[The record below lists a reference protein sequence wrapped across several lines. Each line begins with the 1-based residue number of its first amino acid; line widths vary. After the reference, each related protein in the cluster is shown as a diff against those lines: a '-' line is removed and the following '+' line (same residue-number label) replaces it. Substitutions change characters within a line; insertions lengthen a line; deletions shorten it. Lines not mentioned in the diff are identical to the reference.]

1 VARAALIARKE
12 VAPVRLRSVW
22 DLLRQTFVEWS
33 EDRVSRLSAALAF
46 YTAFSIAPL
55 ILIAVWVAGWVFGE
69 AAARR
74 EVSAQLQTLLGHEA
88 AGAIEEMLNR
98 ANAHGS
104 GGTWATIVGVG
115 FFIYAA
121 FSLFAELQD
130 SMNTI
135 WEVKSRPG
143 LGWWLTLRRRL
154 LPFVMVLGTVF
165 LLIVSLLVSALLA
178 AAGRAIP
185 LQYHGRVASALAS
198 LAVFTF
204 LFAMLFKFLPDVRIH
219 WRDVWLG
226 AAATAGLWTAGE
238 YLISMYLANPSAWGA
253 YGAAGSEALL
263 LLWVYYSAQVLFVGA
278 EFTQVYARWRGRPI
292 EPLRGAVRLTEAE
305 RAARGMPHQQTVES
319 AAAATRS
326 KPAG

>member
-1 VARAALIARKE
+1 M
-12 VAPVRLRSVW
+12 RSVW
-22 DLLRQTFVEWS
+22 NLLKQTFVEWS

-55 ILIAVWVAGWVFGE
+55 IMIAVWVAGWMFGE

-74 EVSAQLQTLLGHEA
+74 EVSAQLQTLLGPEA
-88 AGAIEEMLNR
+88 AGAIEDMLNR

-104 GGTWATIVGVG
+104 GGTWATVVGVG

-121 FSLFAELQD
+121 FSLFGELQD

-135 WEVKSRPG
+135 WDVKSRPG
-143 LGWWLTLRRRL
+143 LAWWPMLRRRL

-165 LLIVSLLVSALLA
+165 LLLVSLLVSAVLA
-178 AAGRAIP
+178 AAGRVIP
-185 LQYHGRVASALAS
+185 LQYHSRLASAAAS
-198 LAVFTF
+198 LALFTF

-219 WRDVWLG
+219 WRDVWIG
-226 AAATAGLWTAGE
+226 AAATAGLWTVGE
-238 YLISMYLANPSAWGA
+238 SLISMYLARPDAWAA

-292 EPLRGAVRLTEAE
+292 EPLRGAVPLTEAE
-305 RAARGMPHQQTVES
+305 RAARGMPHQRTVES
-319 AAAATRS
+319 AAAAARS
-326 KPAG
+326 DSDGRRTA